1 MNFPLTSFSVWT
13 WMVFVF
19 PTVDAGFTRVTSEI
33 RIIISIG
40 RDTGKFVNLWNNLIT
55 KRRGV
60 WKYPLPSFNYTD
72 ALARFLQ
79 KALPL
84 RPNFISKALSA
95 TLFIRYI
102 VL

>member
-40 RDTGKFVNLWNNLIT
+40 RDTGKFVNLRNNLIT

-79 KALPL
+79 KASPL

-95 TLFIRYI
+95 TLFVWYI